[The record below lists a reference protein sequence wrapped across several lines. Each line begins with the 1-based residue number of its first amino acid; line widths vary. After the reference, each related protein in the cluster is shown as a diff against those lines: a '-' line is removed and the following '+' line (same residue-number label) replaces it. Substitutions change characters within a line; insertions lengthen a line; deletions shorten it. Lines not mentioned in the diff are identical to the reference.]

1 MVDLRNH
8 GLSGRH
14 PVIDYTSL
22 ANDIHAYMADK
33 GIESS
38 TLVGHS
44 LGAKTAMAFSCMYPN
59 MVNRLVS
66 LDASPIDRMNYPHLN
81 QSSQEM
87 IENAMALGSLEG
99 MSLENAIKKIKNEVE
114 DQVLQTAL
122 LFNLNPDCTL

>member
-1 MVDLRNH
+1 
-8 GLSGRH
+8 
-14 PVIDYTSL
+14 
-22 ANDIHAYMADK
+22 
-33 GIESS
+33 
-38 TLVGHS
+38 
-44 LGAKTAMAFSCMYPN
+44 MAFSCMYPN

-66 LDASPIDRMNYPHLN
+66 LDASPIDRMNFPHLN

-122 LFNLNPDCTL
+122 LFNLKAIYENQENIYGFPEVDKSFEGSCLMLNGSDSFQREILDDVKFYNRLFPNITND